1 MDKKYYGPLIPDS
14 FFHVYNRGNNFENV
28 FFSQE
33 NYAYFLRRYQF
44 FMIDIL
50 DTYAYCLLPNH
61 FHLLIRVKDAATIY
75 NSLEYL
81 PSLDEEK
88 IAKWKRKFDV
98 SKFISEQF
106 RRLMVSYSMSINV
119 QEERSGSLFL
129 KNFKRIRIESQ
140 RHLRRVLICIHNN
153 PVHHGFVKHPG
164 DYLWSSYGRIL
175 MPAPSALRKAEVLQ
189 LFDGADEFKKAHE
202 RGKGGIITDLYE
214 MEK

>member
-1 MDKKYYGPLIPDS
+1 MDKKYYGPLVPGE

-33 NYAYFLRRYQF
+33 NYTYFLKRYQYF
-44 FMIDIL
+44 TVDIL
-50 DTYAYCLLPNH
+50 ETYAYCLLPNH
-61 FHLLIRVKDAATIY
+61 FHLLVRVKDADDLY

-88 IAKWKRKFDV
+88 IEKWKRKFDA
-98 SKFISEQF
+98 SKFVSEQF

-129 KNFKRIRIESQ
+129 KNFKRIRIENQ
-140 RHLRRVLICIHNN
+140 VHLKRVLLYIHNN

-175 MPAPSALRKAEVLQ
+175 MPEASALMKAEVLEWFEGVD
-189 LFDGADEFKKAHE
+189 LFKESHE
-202 RGKGGIITDLYE
+202 PGKGRIVADIYE
-214 MEK
+214 MES